1 MTNLGWIGWLCI
13 ESGTGL
19 YNMSL
24 NLYSA
29 LELLNEASN
38 FNEIITLESEAHLN
52 VMVTG
57 II

>member
-1 MTNLGWIGWLCI
+1 MTNFGWIGWLWI
-13 ESGTGL
+13 KSGTGL

-38 FNEIITLESEAHLN
+38 FKEIITLESEAHLN